1 MQLLPI
7 NQYNTDK
14 PNLEKKNGGFDNNTR
29 PF

>member
-14 PNLEKKNGGFDNNTR
+14 PNLEEKNGGFDNNTR